1 MQAPGL
7 FSCRCH
13 MYTQRL
19 ELACALT
26 AATLQGYMPWSA
38 HGLDAARQQLGG
50 RVHSPHHA
58 RSGTFSPQHQ
68 HPIQVL
74 LRVRVVKPATHNT
87 TAALQLNLEGLQL
100 NAKTN
105 GGDEL
110 LNLTVSTVQCA
121 LLNTTRERQLSL
133 SVLSMQLDNQLLE
146 TRHPVVLSPAT
157 MGEVRLAQGCV
168 GDEE

>member
-1 MQAPGL
+1 
-7 FSCRCH
+7 
-13 MYTQRL
+13 
-19 ELACALT
+19 
-26 AATLQGYMPWSA
+26 MPWA
-38 HGLDAARQQLGG
+38 PHGIEAARQQLSSKRAASSIQQAGP
-50 RVHSPHHA
+50 SA
-58 RSGTFSPQHQ
+58 FLPQQ
-68 HPIQVL
+68 RQPLQVL

-87 TAALQLNLEGLQL
+87 TAAVQLNLEGLQL

-133 SVLSMQLDNQLLE
+133 SVLSVQLDNQLLE

-157 MGEVRLAQGCV
+157 MGEVRGLDSKVQCACICRSK
-168 GDEE
+168 

>member
-1 MQAPGL
+1 ML
-7 FSCRCH
+7 LLLLLS
-13 MYTQRL
+13 
-19 ELACALT
+19 
-26 AATLQGYMPWSA
+26 QGYMLWAP
-38 HGLDAARQQLGG
+38 HGLDAARQQLGS
-50 RVHSPHHA
+50 RTHSQHA
-58 RSGTFSPQHQ
+58 RSGAFLPQQQ

-87 TAALQLNLEGLQL
+87 TAAVQLNLEGLQL

-133 SVLSMQLDNQLLE
+133 SVLSLQLDNQLLE

-157 MGEVRLAQGCV
+157 LGEVRLRCTRICGSLADC
-168 GDEE
+168 